1 MPRPGSL
8 PVAVRP
14 RGSNSV
20 VQEEHVGTQNT
31 QPTLG
36 ERCLAELLGAF
47 LLTFVGGGVAAN
59 IALIRRNTGSA
70 ALPSSDLVLV
80 ALAHGLILF
89 IIVLLIYRISGA
101 HANPAITISLAA
113 IGQFKWSD
121 VPGYVIAQVVGAV
134 LGALAIMIPYGRDI
148 ASVTGTYLGRPSLAT
163 NTNDLA
169 GLLAEGLGAG
179 ILIIT
184 VVAVAV
190 DRRAPAG
197 WAGLGIGLAL
207 TAAIMM
213 IGPAT
218 GAAVNPARAFG
229 PDIVSI
235 FFGAP
240 SVDWV
245 AFILCYLIGPILGG
259 VGAAWLYARIAHLPR
274 PTR

>member
-1 MPRPGSL
+1 M
-8 PVAVRP
+8 
-14 RGSNSV
+14 
-20 VQEEHVGTQNT
+20 GTQNT

-36 ERCLAELLGAF
+36 ERCLAELVGAF

-70 ALPSSDLVLV
+70 VLPSSDLVLV

-101 HANPAITISLAA
+101 HANPAITISLAT

-121 VPGYVIAQVVGAV
+121 VPGYVIAQVFGAV

-179 ILIIT
+179 ILVIT

-245 AFILCYLIGPILGG
+245 AFIVCYLIGPILGG

-274 PTR
+274 AAR